1 MRYDDDYDYNSRSSR
16 NGSRRS
22 SSSRSSGRDYD
33 RDYYDRDYRSDYGRS
48 YDYNR
53 GYSDRNRYSDRYD
66 TRSSRDF
73 YDDFDRSDWE
83 RTAPD
88 WEEHGNRKKRSS
100 SSSAPARR
108 SGSSSSRSGR
118 SSDRSRDRDR
128 DRDRDRRPAQSS
140 RNGSRRSYDYDERD
154 RRRGGNQR
162 RSGGGNNKR
171 RSALQFLPVI
181 IGLVVIILAALVIR
195 NMLSGNS
202 DYSIQVSS
210 NIVLGETATATLVG
224 RDNAPLSES
233 TQVEWSSRDNNV
245 ISVSGDGPTATLTAE
260 SLGNA
265 TIVASING
273 ETVAT
278 QTVTAV
284 ETAVGVAAIRVSQE
298 EITIPSGESYT
309 INATVEMEE
318 EYQDSPATIQWSSN
332 NTSVPPSARMASSLP
347 VRWATPSL
355 RAWQEPRRWR
365 SPWKWWRTPAQTT
378 APTMPPRTWAR
389 SRRTAPRRIPETPA
403 PGRAPAIAPTPG
415 TPAPA
420 LVPAATPTRVPEAA
434 AAPTPGTLAP
444 VRVPAAAPTPG
455 RAPTAQGEP
464 VAPPAPQVDPNP
476 TANIP
481 GGPRRARLFVLK
493 RRR

>member
-1 MRYDDDYDYNSRSSR
+1 M
-16 NGSRRS
+16 
-22 SSSRSSGRDYD
+22 
-33 RDYYDRDYRSDYGRS
+33 
-48 YDYNR
+48 
-53 GYSDRNRYSDRYD
+53 
-66 TRSSRDF
+66 
-73 YDDFDRSDWE
+73 
-83 RTAPD
+83 
-88 WEEHGNRKKRSS
+88 
-100 SSSAPARR
+100 
-108 SGSSSSRSGR
+108 
-118 SSDRSRDRDR
+118 
-128 DRDRDRRPAQSS
+128 
-140 RNGSRRSYDYDERD
+140 
-154 RRRGGNQR
+154 
-162 RSGGGNNKR
+162 
-171 RSALQFLPVI
+171 QFLPVI

-332 NTSVPPSARMASSLP
+332 NTSVATVSEDGVITARQVGNAIIKGVAGTQTVEISVEVVENTSKDNSTHD
-347 VRWATPSL
+347 ATQDVG
-355 RAWQEPRRWR
+355 QEPEDG
-365 SPWKWWRTPAQTT
+365 TQTDT
-378 APTMPPRTWAR
+378 GDT
-389 SRRTAPRRIPETPA
+389 
-403 PGRAPAIAPTPG
+403 G
-415 TPAPA
+415 T
-420 LVPAATPTRVPEAA
+420 
-434 AAPTPGTLAP
+434 GTG
-444 VRVPAAAPTPG
+444 TG
-455 RAPTAQGEP
+455 DSTGTG
-464 VAPPAPQVDPNP
+464 D
-476 TANIP
+476 TGTGSGT
-481 GGPRRARLFVLK
+481 GGSTDTGTGSGGSTDTGDTGTGSGTGGSTDTGTGTGGTGGTGGTTSTTG
-493 RRR
+493 

>member
-100 SSSAPARR
+100 SSSSPARR

-118 SSDRSRDRDR
+118 SSDRSRDR
-128 DRDRDRRPAQSS
+128 
-140 RNGSRRSYDYDERD
+140 ERD
-154 RRRGGNQR
+154 
-162 RSGGGNNKR
+162 KR

-332 NTSVPPSARMASSLP
+332 NTSVATVSEDGVITARQVGNAIIKGVAGTQTVEISVEVVENTSTDNSTHD
-347 VRWATPSL
+347 ATQDVG
-355 RAWQEPRRWR
+355 QEPEDG
-365 SPWKWWRTPAQTT
+365 TQTDT
-378 APTMPPRTWAR
+378 GDT
-389 SRRTAPRRIPETPA
+389 
-403 PGRAPAIAPTPG
+403 G
-415 TPAPA
+415 T
-420 LVPAATPTRVPEAA
+420 
-434 AAPTPGTLAP
+434 GTG
-444 VRVPAAAPTPG
+444 TG
-455 RAPTAQGEP
+455 DSTGTG
-464 VAPPAPQVDPNP
+464 D
-476 TANIP
+476 TGTGSGT
-481 GGPRRARLFVLK
+481 GGSTDTGTGSGGSTDTGDTGTGSGTGGSTDTGTGTDGTGGTGGTTSTTG
-493 RRR
+493 

>member
-100 SSSAPARR
+100 SSSSPARR

-118 SSDRSRDRDR
+118 SSDRSRDRER

-154 RRRGGNQR
+154 RRRGGSNQR
-162 RSGGGNNKR
+162 RSSGGNNKR

-332 NTSVPPSARMASSLP
+332 NTSVATVSEDGVITARQVGNAIIKG
-347 VRWATPSL
+347 VAGT
-355 RAWQEPRRWR
+355 
-365 SPWKWWRTPAQTT
+365 QTVEISVEVVENT
-378 APTMPPRTWAR
+378 STWAR

-403 PGRAPAIAPTPG
+403 LGRAPAIAPAPG

-420 LVPAATPTRVPEAA
+420 LVPAAAPTRVPEAA

>member
-128 DRDRDRRPAQSS
+128 DRERDRRPAQSS

-154 RRRGGNQR
+154 RRRGGSSQR

-332 NTSVPPSARMASSLP
+332 NTSVATVSEDGVITARQVGNAIIKG
-347 VRWATPSL
+347 VAGT
-355 RAWQEPRRWR
+355 
-365 SPWKWWRTPAQTT
+365 QT
-378 APTMPPRTWAR
+378 
-389 SRRTAPRRIPETPA
+389 
-403 PGRAPAIAPTPG
+403 
-415 TPAPA
+415 
-420 LVPAATPTRVPEAA
+420 V
-434 AAPTPGTLAP
+434 
-444 VRVPAAAPTPG
+444 
-455 RAPTAQGEP
+455 
-464 VAPPAPQVDPNP
+464 
-476 TANIP
+476 
-481 GGPRRARLFVLK
+481 
-493 RRR
+493 